1 MVIYWDP
8 NIAVW
13 QILHLYS
20 VATQSIN
27 RALAHTLPTNPLPPS
42 SHTNTHTHHP
52 TNHAPPYS
60 PETQSGVEPKAG
72 WLEQQDMLGTG
83 FVINISLF
91 QMVPPTMQKDTTTGP
106 ADREGPCFGGKD
118 KINRKTQSWIKHLF
132 SPWRWKARW
141 QLLDTASYFTHLWYY
156 SSFHITLFIVQSH
169 HSSLRTSIMW
179 QLS

>member
-27 RALAHTLPTNPLPPS
+27 RALAHMLPTNPQTLSPH
-42 SHTNTHTHHP
+42 SHTHTTHY
-52 TNHAPPYS
+52 TNHAPPLS

-72 WLEQQDMLGTG
+72 WLEQRDMLGSG

-106 ADREGPCFGGKD
+106 ETGMG
-118 KINRKTQSWIKHLF
+118 
-132 SPWRWKARW
+132 
-141 QLLDTASYFTHLWYY
+141 
-156 SSFHITLFIVQSH
+156 LFIGGEGQTEKNSTEVK
-169 HSSLRTSIMW
+169 
-179 QLS
+179 